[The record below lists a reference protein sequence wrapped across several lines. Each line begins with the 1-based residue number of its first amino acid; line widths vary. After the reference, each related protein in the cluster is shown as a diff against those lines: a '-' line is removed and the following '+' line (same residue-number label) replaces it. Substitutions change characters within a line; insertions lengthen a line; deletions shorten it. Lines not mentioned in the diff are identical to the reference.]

1 MTKPDWLTRA
11 RDSGC
16 AKPSKTRPPSYVPV
30 NLDLHNI
37 TMNKELRQ
45 RTTKPQSANLSNDET
60 LNANMLA
67 GILEVARF

>member
-1 MTKPDWLTRA
+1 
-11 RDSGC
+11 
-16 AKPSKTRPPSYVPV
+16 
-30 NLDLHNI
+30 
-37 TMNKELRQ
+37 MNKELRQ